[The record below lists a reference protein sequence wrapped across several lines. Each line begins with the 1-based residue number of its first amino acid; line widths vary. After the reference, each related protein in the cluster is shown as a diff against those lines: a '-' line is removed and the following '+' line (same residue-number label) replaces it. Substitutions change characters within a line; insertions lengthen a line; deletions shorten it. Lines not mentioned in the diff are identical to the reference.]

1 MTITRIKSFFAGIFS
16 ICLCTLMYE
25 LVFTR
30 IFSVLMWYHFAS
42 VAISLALFGLA
53 VSGIAVYI
61 FDKRFSKEKAPAQ
74 LVLFS
79 FLFSLS
85 SFAFFGLFAASK
97 LSPFFMYKILA
108 FFHQPFYQPF
118 VQGSFETSMSLS
130 MFLYLAA
137 LYILTSLPFIFG
149 GFVTT
154 IALTHYSDKVN
165 KIYFFDLL
173 GAAAGC
179 FVIILALNLVSGPAA
194 LLFVALGGAL
204 SAALFAYSNGMKKR
218 MYSLLVCALL
228 FASVIALDGRY
239 DLSTINFV
247 RGRYETGILSI
258 KWNSFSRV
266 AVYPT
271 KSNELERSWG
281 MSSKY
286 NGNIPDQYGMV
297 VDDTG
302 YTIIYKY
309 PENIQD
315 FDFFKYNVISLPYYP
330 KKRP

>member
-1 MTITRIKSFFAGIFS
+1 MQNKKSFFTGIFI

-25 LVFTR
+25 LILTR

-61 FDKRFSKEKAPAQ
+61 FDKRFSKEKAPYQ
-74 LVLFS
+74 LI
-79 FLFSLS
+79 LFSLLFS
-85 SFAFFGLFAASK
+85 ASTFAFFFVFAASK
-97 LSPFFMYKILA
+97 FSPFFMYKVLA

-118 VQGSFETSMSLS
+118 KQGVYETSISFTMSL
-130 MFLYLAA
+130 YLTV

-154 IALTHYSDKVN
+154 IALTHYSSKVN

-173 GAAAGC
+173 GAAVGC
-179 FVIILALNLVSGPAA
+179 FVIIVVLNLVSGPTS
-194 LLFVALGGAL
+194 LLFVALGGGI
-204 SAALFAYSNGMKKR
+204 AALFFAYANGRQKSFR
-218 MYSLLVCALL
+218 SLLLLPLL
-228 FASVIALDGRY
+228 FTICIGLNIKY
-239 DLSTINFV
+239 DFTRINFV
-247 RGRYETGILSI
+247 RGRYESGILSV

-271 KSNELERSWG
+271 KSQELERSWG

-286 NGNIPDQYGMV
+286 KGNIPEQYGMV

-302 YTIIYKY
+302 YTII
-309 PENIQD
+309 
-315 FDFFKYNVISLPYYP
+315 
-330 KKRP
+330 